1 MILNQL
7 TLNNFCI
14 YRGEHVFDLA
24 PDRRQGRPAPIVLF
38 GGINGGGKTTLLD
51 AVQLV
56 LYGKRARCSKRGDKP
71 YNDFLRDSINHD
83 VDASDGASIQLS
95 FHYAAEG
102 HEQLYEVT
110 RSWGLARENIRERV
124 QVRRDGEVDGW
135 LSENWNQLVEE
146 LIPFGIA
153 QLCFFDAEKIRFLAE
168 DETSTQ
174 ALGDAIKSLLGLD
187 LAERLV
193 ADASVLET
201 RLASRVKKSK
211 ELEDLER
218 LAAELDEKL
227 AECRRLTQDRAGI
240 LPLQERAANRLKSA
254 EEQFARVGGK
264 HWEQREDRQRQRG
277 ELEHT
282 VRETEDRLVALSASE
297 LPMALVDDL
306 MQDMAN
312 QSAQERAAG
321 ESEVI
326 STLLTDRDRKL
337 ISALKKKRVSEKV
350 IVAVTT
356 HLEADRKQRSEQC
369 NIDCWLELS
378 DVSQRRLEHLLETGI
393 ASRLKDTSSLLE
405 QLEAS
410 RRDLETVQRSLAA
423 APKDDAIQEVA
434 AELKAATSE
443 LAGFDLQLNR
453 IDRQIATAQFERDE
467 LQKKVS
473 RLRRKV
479 VDEEISSEEG
489 KRIAELL
496 VRTQD
501 TMSEFLKRATAAK
514 IDHLSRLVTDSF
526 RFLLRKKSL
535 VERVIIDPH
544 SFSITLIG
552 TAGNTIPKDRL
563 SEGEKQIFA
572 ISVLW
577 GLSQAS
583 ARPLPAII
591 DTPMGRLD
599 AEHRTQLVERYFP
612 HASHQVIV
620 LSTDTEIE
628 REFFE
633 QLQPHISRAYHL
645 SYDEEQRITS
655 AEEGYF
661 WDAEVSG
668 ADGTSSASPP
678 SLSGPHSVQKSRRK
692 RAKTSGMHAAALG
705 RSPK

>member
-14 YRGEHVFDLA
+14 YQGEHVFDLA
-24 PDRRQGRPAPIVLF
+24 PDRRRGRPAPIVLF

-83 VDASDGASIQLS
+83 VDATDGASIQLS

-110 RSWGLARENIRERV
+110 RSWGIARENIRERV

-174 ALGDAIKSLLGLD
+174 ALGEAIKSLLGLD

-201 RLASRVKKSK
+201 RLASRATKSK
-211 ELEDLER
+211 DLEELEQLSADLADRQATCKR
-218 LAAELDEKL
+218 LAEDRTGVDT
-227 AECRRLTQDRAGI
+227 RREQ
-240 LPLQERAANRLKSA
+240 AAYQVAKA
-254 EEQFARVGGK
+254 EEQFAKVGGK

-277 ELEHT
+277 ELEQS
-282 VRETEDRLVALSASE
+282 VRETEARLGSLAASE
-297 LPMALVDDL
+297 LPMALVADL
-306 MQDMAN
+306 MQDMAM
-312 QSAQERAAG
+312 QAEKERTAHDA
-321 ESEVI
+321 EVV
-326 STLLTDRDRKL
+326 STLLTDRDKSL
-337 ISALKKKRVSEKV
+337 VAALKKKQVSAKTLE
-350 IVAVTT
+350 AVTA
-356 HLEADRKQRSEQC
+356 HLDADRKQRDDESHVE
-369 NIDCWLELS
+369 CWLELS
-378 DVSQRRLEHLLETGI
+378 DVSQRRLEHLLEGGLPARLEET
-393 ASRLKDTSSLLE
+393 ASELE

-423 APKDDAIQEVA
+423 APKDDAVKEVA
-434 AELKAATSE
+434 AELKAATQE
-443 LAGFDLQLNR
+443 LAGFDQQLNR
-453 IDRQIATAQFERDE
+453 IDKQLATAQFERDE
-467 LQKKVS
+467 LQKKVT

-479 VDEEISSEEG
+479 VDEEIDSEEG
-489 KRIAELL
+489 KRIADLL
-496 VRTQD
+496 TRTQD
-501 TMSEFLKRATAAK
+501 TMAEFLKRATSAK
-514 IDHLSRLVTDSF
+514 IGRLSQLVTDSF

-535 VERVIIDPH
+535 VERVIIDPEN
-544 SFSITLIG
+544 FSITLID
-552 TAGNTIPKDRL
+552 TVGNAVPKDRL

-628 REFFE
+628 REFFH
-633 QLQPHISRAYHL
+633 QLQPHIARAYHL
-645 SYDEEQRITS
+645 AYDEKKRVTE

-661 WDAEVSG
+661 WDAEQLEEAV
-668 ADGTSSASPP
+668 A
-678 SLSGPHSVQKSRRK
+678 
-692 RAKTSGMHAAALG
+692 
-705 RSPK
+705 

>member
-7 TLNNFCI
+7 TLTNFCI
-14 YRGEHVFDLA
+14 YQGEHVFDLA
-24 PDRRQGRPAPIVLF
+24 PGTRRGRPAPIVLF

-56 LYGKRARCSKRGDKP
+56 LYGKRARCSKRGVKP
-71 YNDFLRDSINHD
+71 YHDFLLDSINHD
-83 VDASDGASIQLS
+83 IDPKDGASIQLS

-102 HEQLYEVT
+102 QEQLYEVT
-110 RSWGLARENIRERV
+110 RSWGIARENIRERI
-124 QVRRDGEVDGW
+124 QVRRDGELDGW

-174 ALGDAIKSLLGLD
+174 ALGEAIKSLLGLD

-193 ADASVLET
+193 TDASVLET
-201 RLASRVKKSK
+201 RLASRATKSK
-211 ELEDLER
+211 DLEELET
-218 LAAELDEKL
+218 LAAELSEKQ
-227 AECRRLTQDRAGI
+227 ATYQRLSQDRAGI
-240 LPLQERAANRLKSA
+240 VPQQERAANQLTSA
-254 EEQFARVGGK
+254 EEHFAKVGGK

-282 VRETEDRLVALSASE
+282 VRETEERLVSLSASE
-297 LPMALVDDL
+297 LPMALVANL
-306 MQDMAN
+306 LRDMAS
-312 QSAQERAAG
+312 QAEQERAASDA
-321 ESEVI
+321 EIV
-326 STLLTDRDRKL
+326 STLLADRDE
-337 ISALKKKRVSEKV
+337 ALVAALRKKKVGAKAIET
-350 IVAVTT
+350 VTG
-356 HLEADRKQRSEQC
+356 HLDSDRKQRSDQR
-369 NIDCWLELS
+369 NVDCWLELP
-378 DVSQRRLEHLLETGI
+378 DVSQRRLEHMLADGLPARLEET
-393 ASRLKDTSSLLE
+393 ASQLE
-405 QLEAS
+405 QLESS
-410 RRDLETVQRSLAA
+410 RRDLDTVQRSLAA
-423 APKDDAIQEVA
+423 APKEDSVKEVA
-434 AELKAATSE
+434 AELKAAMTE
-443 LAGFDLQLNR
+443 LAGFDQQLNR
-453 IDRQIATAQFERDE
+453 ADKLLATAQFERDE
-467 LQKKVS
+467 LQKRVA

-479 VDEEISSEEG
+479 VDEEIGSEEG
-489 KRIAELL
+489 MRLASLL
-496 VRTQD
+496 NRTQE

-514 IDHLSRLVTDSF
+514 IDRLSQLITDAF

-535 VERVIIDPH
+535 VERVIIDPE
-544 SFSITLIG
+544 SFSITLIDTG
-552 TAGNTIPKDRL
+552 GNAVPKDRL

-628 REFFE
+628 REFFH
-633 QLQPHISRAYHL
+633 QLQPHIARAYHL
-645 SYDEEQRITS
+645 AYDEEKRVTQ

-661 WDAEVSG
+661 WDAEQV
-668 ADGTSSASPP
+668 AEAI
-678 SLSGPHSVQKSRRK
+678 
-692 RAKTSGMHAAALG
+692 A
-705 RSPK
+705 

>member
-7 TLNNFCI
+7 TLHNFCI
-14 YRGEHVFDLA
+14 YQGEHVFNLA
-24 PDRRQGRPAPIVLF
+24 PDRRQGRHAPIVLF

-83 VDASDGASIQLS
+83 VDATDGASIQLS
-95 FHYAAEG
+95 FNYSAEG
-102 HEQLYEVT
+102 KEQLYEVT
-110 RSWGLARENIRERV
+110 RSWGIAREHIRERV

-174 ALGDAIKSLLGLD
+174 ALGEAIKSLLGLD

-193 ADASVLET
+193 ADASVLEA
-201 RLASRVKKSK
+201 RLASRVEKSK
-211 ELEDLER
+211 DLEELER
-218 LAAELDEKL
+218 LIGELDEKQ
-227 AECRRLTQDRAGI
+227 ADCQRLNQDRAGI
-240 LPLQERAANRLKSA
+240 VPQQERATNCLKTA
-254 EEQFARVGGK
+254 EEQFAKVGGR
-264 HWEQREDRQRQRG
+264 HWEQREERQRQRG
-277 ELEHT
+277 ELDHT
-282 VRETEDRLVALSASE
+282 VRETEERLVALSTSE
-297 LPMALVDDL
+297 LPMALVPDL
-306 MQDMAN
+306 MRDMAK
-312 QSAQERAAG
+312 QAEKERTARDSG
-321 ESEVI
+321 VVT
-326 STLLTDRDRKL
+326 TLLSERDESL
-337 ISALKKKRVSEKV
+337 ISALKKKKV
-350 IVAVTT
+350 PAKTLEAVTA
-356 HLEADRKQRSEQC
+356 HLETDRKQRSDQR

-378 DVSQRRLEHLLETGI
+378 DISHRRLEHLLEGGI
-393 ASRLKDTSSLLE
+393 PARLEETASQLE

-423 APKDDAIQEVA
+423 APKDDAVKEVA
-434 AELKAATSE
+434 AGLKAATKE
-443 LAGFDLQLNR
+443 LAGFDQQLNR
-453 IDRQIATAQFERDE
+453 IDKQLTTAQFERNE

-479 VDEEISSEEG
+479 VDEEIGSEEG
-489 KRIAELL
+489 KRVAELL

-501 TMSEFLKRATAAK
+501 TMSEFLKRVTSAK
-514 IDHLSRLVTDSF
+514 IDRLSQLVTDSF

-535 VERVIIDPH
+535 IERVIIDPD
-544 SFSITLIG
+544 SFSITLID
-552 TAGNTIPKDRL
+552 TAGNAVPKDRL

-599 AEHRTQLVERYFP
+599 SEHRTHLVERYFP

-628 REFFE
+628 REFFH
-633 QLQPHISRAYHL
+633 QLEPHIARAYHL
-645 SYDEEQRITS
+645 VYDEKKRVS
-655 AEEGYF
+655 KAEEGYF
-661 WDAEVSG
+661 WDAEPV
-668 ADGTSSASPP
+668 AD
-678 SLSGPHSVQKSRRK
+678 
-692 RAKTSGMHAAALG
+692 AAIV
-705 RSPK
+705 